1 MTQEQKQVID
11 KCKNMLKLAFP
22 DLTGYVR
29 FDMCRDTK
37 KVRACLHVNMENK

>member
-11 KCKNMLKLAFP
+11 KCKNMLKLAFS

-29 FDMCRDTK
+29 FDMCDKTQRVK
-37 KVRACLHVNMENK
+37 ACIKREIT